1 MICIN
6 EITTVA
12 PVSQQIL
19 YLASCD
25 QVKGFVATHN
35 WRVQG
40 SDVLSLGLLCATLYV
55 ARGLE
60 II

>member
-19 YLASCD
+19 YLASRD
-25 QVKGFVATHN
+25 QVKGFAATHN

-40 SDVLSLGLLCATLYV
+40 SDVLSLGLLSAAHYV